1 MELLIFFVLDGV
13 KNLFLDELGALEDL
27 VCYNL
32 GLELVYFVGDVGE
45 VGHLPGEEVEWLWG

>member
-27 VCYNL
+27 VCYYL